1 MLYCYNYTTTYDIH
15 DVYIDAVFK
24 FSNCY
29 ATCYKWYNPAV
40 VNNVIKRLG
49 NRRK

>member
-1 MLYCYNYTTTYDIH
+1 ML
-15 DVYIDAVFK
+15 FLR

-49 NRRK
+49 NRRKWANLRHTTMCIVSKQGK